1 MNFEEMGSRLEDE
14 DLIFRLLKEARLKF
28 FWLVLAAALG
38 AGLFF
43 SYTKYFVAPVYKANT
58 TMYVYSNPEQ
68 ETAATVTS
76 GDLTAA
82 KDLAKTYIVVLESD
96 TVLDIVTRHINDSF
110 SETLTTKDIRNMVET
125 TVVDET
131 QVLNVAITTHSP
143 EMAKQIADEIIK
155 VAPDEIVRVTK
166 AGGVEII
173 DEAKYS
179 NVPVDQN
186 IARNTVIGAVFGVA
200 VAAGIIL
207 LIVLTNTKIN
217 EEGDLERLSDKPVLG
232 TVPLVTVSSSENTAW
247 KIRDGGGLGYENE
260 KEIDS

>member
-1 MNFEEMGSRLEDE
+1 MNFDEIGSRLEDE
-14 DLIFRLLKEARLKF
+14 DLMLRLLKEARLKF
-28 FWLVLAAALG
+28 FWLVFAAVIG

-43 SYTKYFVAPVYKANT
+43 SYTKFLVAPVYKANT

-68 ETAATVTS
+68 DVAATVTS

-96 TVLDIVTRHINDSF
+96 TVLDIVTKHINDSF
-110 SETLTTKDIRNMVET
+110 GTTYTAKDIRGMVTT

-131 QVLNVAITTHSP
+131 QVLNVAITAHSP
-143 EMAKQIADEIIK
+143 EMAKQIADEIVK

-173 DEAKYS
+173 DEAKFS
-179 NVPVDQN
+179 AVPVDQN
-186 IARNTVIGAVFGVA
+186 VMRNTAIGAILGVA

-217 EEGDLERLSDKPVLG
+217 EEEDLEKLSDKPVLG
-232 TVPLVTVSSSENTAW
+232 VVPLVTAPTGTNTAW
-247 KIRDGGGLGYENE
+247 SIRDGGGLGYEDE
-260 KEIDS
+260 KEIES